1 MLTTNFPVAWPT
13 PLLRS
18 IRREPQSSLTN
29 TLIKANRNLVPP
41 SVSQMVSGSIH
52 NREFRPSISRRRGPC
67 YSAFGEDA
75 DNTLPNG
82 DEPVA
87 ESGRQGRGD
96 IVARIIG
103 ETVRRRAATT

>member
-41 SVSQMVSGSIH
+41 SVSQMVSGSVRK
-52 NREFRPSISRRRGPC
+52 REFKPSISRRRKRVRGSPPP
-67 YSAFGEDA
+67 STFEEDA

-87 ESGRQGRGD
+87 ESARQD
-96 IVARIIG
+96 ARASQP
-103 ETVRRRAATT
+103 V